1 MAYSSIVKP
10 TDYFRTKLYTGNGS
24 NDRAITFDESTNMQ
38 PDWLW
43 IKSRGTGQ
51 SHAIFDAVRGAN
63 KRLVTNSSGAETTEN
78 TNLDSF
84 DTNGFTIDNEAI
96 VNENGIGYASWNWK
110 ANGAGSTN
118 YDGSITSTVSAN
130 QTAGFSI
137 VSWTANAVTGSTIGH
152 GLGVKPNMIILK
164 NRSPDTASW
173 PVYHSSLGAT
183 KFLSLNLT
191 NASSTSSTRWDNE
204 EPSST
209 VFKTGSSGDVK
220 GDNSGE
226 PFIAYCFAEKKG
238 YSKFGSYEGNGNAN
252 GTFVYTG
259 FRPAWVMIKNTEGT
273 DNWNIYDNKRL
284 GYNTNY
290 SFLIAN
296 ETNAE
301 NTTTSTANL
310 DIISNGFKVRASTG
324 HLNTSGDKYIY
335 MAFGQSLVGS
345 NNIPCTA
352 R

>member
-1 MAYSSIVKP
+1 
-10 TDYFRTKLYTGNGS
+10 
-24 NDRAITFDESTNMQ
+24 
-38 PDWLW
+38 
-43 IKSRGTGQ
+43 
-51 SHAIFDAVRGAN
+51 
-63 KRLVTNSSGAETTEN
+63 
-78 TNLDSF
+78 
-84 DTNGFTIDNEAI
+84 
-96 VNENGIGYASWNWK
+96 
-110 ANGAGSTN
+110 
-118 YDGSITSTVSAN
+118 
-130 QTAGFSI
+130 
-137 VSWTANAVTGSTIGH
+137 
-152 GLGVKPNMIILK
+152 MIILK

>member
-1 MAYSSIVKP
+1 MAYTTINKS
-10 TDYFRTKLYTGNGS
+10 TDYFDTTLITGNGS
-24 NDRAITFDESTNMQ
+24 TQNITGLGFQ
-38 PDWLW
+38 PDWIW
-43 IKSRGTGQ
+43 MKRRNATGHNRLID
-51 SHAIFDAVRGAN
+51 SVRGSN
-63 KRLVTNSSGAETTEN
+63 KLIQSDLTNAEGTDATYVTSFNSDGWSIGTN
-78 TNLDSF
+78 TDINA
-84 DTNGFTIDNEAI
+84 TGGTA
-96 VNENGIGYASWNWK
+96 VGWSWLG
-110 ANGAGSTN
+110 ANGTASNT
-118 YDGSITSTVSAN
+118 DGSITSTVSAN

-259 FRPAWVMIKNTEGT
+259 FKPAWIMTKMSSGVQT
-273 DNWNIYDNKRL
+273 WNIFDNRRN
-284 GYNTNY
+284 GYNPTERN
-290 SFLIAN
+290 LQAN
-296 ETNAE
+296 LNNAE
-301 NTTTSTANL
+301 DTGRDL
-310 DIISNGFKVRASTG
+310 DILSNGFKQRNGGAEGNGNNST
-324 HLNTSGDKYIY
+324 YIY
-335 MAFGQSLVGS
+335 MAFAAEPLVANVGQS
-345 NNIPCTA
+345 IPATA

>member
-1 MAYSSIVKP
+1 MAYTTINKS
-10 TDYFRTKLYTGNGS
+10 TDYFDTTLITGNGS
-24 NDRAITFDESTNMQ
+24 TQNITGLGFQ
-38 PDWLW
+38 PDWIW
-43 IKSRGTGQ
+43 MKRRNATGHNRLID
-51 SHAIFDAVRGAN
+51 SVRGSN
-63 KRLVTNSSGAETTEN
+63 KLIQSDLTNAEGTDATYVTSFNSDGWSIGTN
-78 TNLDSF
+78 TDINA
-84 DTNGFTIDNEAI
+84 TGGTA
-96 VNENGIGYASWNWK
+96 VGWSWLG
-110 ANGAGSTN
+110 ANGTASNT
-118 YDGSITSTVSAN
+118 DGSITSTVSAN